1 MFDRATPC
9 NHPMPLGTRG
19 AHRCALR
26 HGLRQAAFG
35 YAKCGLFLSAG
46 FLIGMCFLAYVTATF
61 EVEAMAI
68 ANRVIDRKLAEL
80 GAPAHDKY
88 SLKKRAEMGQMAEIV
103 RPRVS
108 SWKQWLA
115 LC

>member
-1 MFDRATPC
+1 VPRRAITPC
-9 NHPMPLGTRG
+9 RSARVVLTVV
-19 AHRCALR
+19 RCGMACDRLP
-26 HGLRQAAFG
+26 FG

-108 SWKQWLA
+108 LWKQWLA